1 MVGKGVTVDTAMEKA
16 GGDTPG
22 SPEPSFLATLGDPQV
37 TLVSVHKRWSFRRNP
52 GTGGS
57 TRPVTS
63 EEEGEFS
70 QKVLNGTRGIRSNQ
84 ILSKHSLPAR
94 VWEPAMQQKQS
105 FAFDNVG
112 YEGGLDS
119 VCPSQT
125 TTGTISIS
133 GMTCQSCVKSIE
145 GRISSLK
152 GIVSIKVSLEQGSA
166 TVIYVPSVLSL
177 PQVCRHV
184 EDMGFEASI
193 TEGKAASWPSR
204 SSSALEATVK
214 LRVEGMTCQS
224 CVSSIEGRLG
234 KLQGVVRARVS
245 LGTQEAVIT
254 YQPYLI
260 QPQDLRDHVN
270 DMGFEAVIKNR
281 VAPVSLGPIDIG
293 RLQRTNPKTPLT
305 SGTQN
310 LNNSETLGH
319 QGSRVVTLQLRVDG
333 MHCKSCV
340 LNIEENIGQ
349 LPGVQSIQVS
359 LENRIA
365 QVQFDPSRVTPGAL
379 QRAIEA
385 LPPGNFQVSLP
396 DGAAGSGT
404 DNRPSTHLASAPA
417 PAPAQGTRMQGL
429 GSTVVL
435 AIGGMTCASCVQSIE
450 GLLSRREG
458 VRRVSVSLTEGT
470 GVVLYDP
477 SVINPEGLRAAVEEM
492 GFKASV
498 VSENCYSNHVGN
510 RSTGNSTVHTTAG
523 GPVSVQGMAPHAG
536 GLPKNHNP
544 GSSSKSPQASTAV
557 APRKCFLQ
565 ITGMTCASCVSNIER
580 NLQKEAGILSVLVAL
595 MAGKAE
601 VKYNPEV
608 IQPLEIAQ
616 LIQDLGFEASV
627 MENYTG
633 SDGDLELI
641 ITGMTCA
648 SCVHNIESKLTRTNG
663 ITYASVAL
671 ATSKAHVKFDPE
683 MIGPRDIVK
692 IIEEIG
698 FHASP
703 AQRNPNVHHLDHK
716 VEIKQWKKSFLCSLM
731 FGIPVM
737 GLMIYMLVPSN
748 EPHETMVLDH
758 NIVPG
763 LSILNLI
770 FFILCTF
777 VQLLGGWYFYIQ
789 AYRSLRHGAANMD
802 VLIVLATSIAYT
814 YSVIILVVAVAEKA
828 ERSPVTFFDTPP
840 MLFVFI
846 ALGRWLEHVAKSKTS
861 EALAKLMSLQATE
874 ATVVTLGED
883 NLIIREEQVPMEL
896 VQRGDVIKVVPGGK
910 FPVDGKVLEGST
922 MADES
927 LITGEAMPVT
937 KKPGSTVIAGSINA
951 HGSVLINATH
961 VGNDTTLAQIVK
973 LVEEAQM
980 SKAPI
985 QQLADR
991 FSGYFVPF
999 IIIISTLTL
1008 VVWIIIG
1015 FIDFGVV
1022 QKYFPTPNK
1031 HISQTEVIIR
1041 FAFQTSI
1048 TVLCIACPCSLGLA
1062 TPTAVMVGTGVAA
1075 QNGILIKGGKP
1086 LEMAHKIK
1094 TVMFDKTGTIT
1105 HGVPKVMRVLLLVDV
1120 ATLPLRKV
1128 LAVVGTAEAS
1138 SEHPLGVAVTKYCK
1152 EELGTETLGYCT
1164 DFQAV
1169 PGCGIGCKVS
1179 NVEGILAHGKR
1190 QWSTQAGVSNGVG
1203 GVPEETDATPQTF
1216 SVLIGNREWM
1226 RRNGLTISSDISDTM
1241 TDHEMKGQTAILVA
1255 IDGVLCGMIAIA
1267 DAVKQEAALA
1277 VHTLK
1282 SMGVDVVLITGDNR
1296 KTARAIATQVGINKV
1311 FAEVLPSHKVAKVQE
1326 LQNEGK
1332 RVAMVGD
1339 GVNDSP
1345 ALARADVGIAIGT
1358 GTDVAIEAAD
1368 VVLIRNDLLDVVASI
1383 HLSKRTV
1390 WRVRLNLVLALI
1402 YNLIGIPIAAGVF
1415 MPIGI
1420 VLQPWMGSAAMAAS
1434 SVSVVL
1440 SSLQLKCYKK
1450 PDLERYEAQA
1460 QGRMKPLTA
1469 SQVSVHVGM
1478 DDRRRDSPRA
1488 TPWDQASGSFRLHG
1502 LLRDR
1507 HLVAFIQNSCQA
1519 CPWWCATPSK
1529 QRYPNQRKSVILHEL
1544 LLLHPES
1551 VP

>member
-1 MVGKGVTVDTAMEKA
+1 M
-16 GGDTPG
+16 
-22 SPEPSFLATLGDPQV
+22 PEQERQISAREEASRKIFSKL
-37 TLVSVHKRWSFRRNP
+37 SVP
-52 GTGGS
+52 T
-57 TRPVTS
+57 
-63 EEEGEFS
+63 
-70 QKVLNGTRGIRSNQ
+70 
-84 ILSKHSLPAR
+84 HS
-94 VWEPAMQQKQS
+94 WDPAMKQS

-112 YEGGLDS
+112 YEGGLDGM
-119 VCPSQT
+119 CPSQT
-125 TTGTISIS
+125 ATGTFSIQ

-145 GRISSLK
+145 GRISGLK
-152 GIVSIKVSLEQGSA
+152 GVVSIKVSLEQGSA
-166 TVIYVPSVLSL
+166 TVKYVPSVISL
-177 PQVCRHV
+177 QQICHQI
-184 EDMGFEASI
+184 EEMGFEASI
-193 TEGKAASWPSR
+193 AEGKASSWPSR
-204 SSSALEATVK
+204 SLPAQEAVVK

-224 CVSSIEGRLG
+224 CVNSIEGKIR
-234 KLQGVVRARVS
+234 KLQGVVRVKVS
-245 LGTQEAVIT
+245 LSNQEAVIT

-260 QPQDLRDHVN
+260 QPEDLRDHVS
-270 DMGFEAVIKNR
+270 DMGFEAAIKHKT
-281 VAPVSLGPIDIG
+281 APLSLGPIDIG
-293 RLQRTNPKTPLT
+293 RLQSINPKRL
-305 SGTQN
+305 SASANQN
-310 LNNSETLGH
+310 FNNSETSGH
-319 QGSRVVTLQLRVDG
+319 QGSHVVTLQLGIDG
-333 MHCKSCV
+333 MHCNSCV
-340 LNIEENIGQ
+340 LNIEKNIGQ
-349 LPGVQSIQVS
+349 LPGVQGIQVS
-359 LENRIA
+359 LENKTA
-365 QVQFDPSRVTPGAL
+365 LVEYDPSSITPVSL
-379 QRAIEA
+379 KRAIEA
-385 LPPGNFQVSLP
+385 LPPGHYKVSLP
-396 DGAAGSGT
+396 AGAGGTGT
-404 DNRPSTHLASAPA
+404 DGETSDQRFPSSSQRN
-417 PAPAQGTRMQGL
+417 QGQAAC
-429 GSTVVL
+429 STVVL
-435 AIGGMTCASCVQSIE
+435 AITGMTCASCIQSIE
-450 GLLSRREG
+450 GILSQREG
-458 VRRVSVSLTEGT
+458 VKRVSVSLAEGT
-470 GVVLYDP
+470 GTFLYDP
-477 SVINPEGLRAAVEEM
+477 TVISPEELRAAIEDM
-492 GFKASV
+492 GFEASV
-498 VSENCYSNHVGN
+498 IPEKYSANHAGSHGAGN
-510 RSTGNSTVHTTAG
+510 TMQQTLAG
-523 GPVSVQGMAPHAG
+523 TSVSVPEVAPHG
-536 GLPKNHNP
+536 GVLPKKHSAGPLPNFP
-544 GSSSKSPQASTAV
+544 PPTGTV
-557 APRKCFLQ
+557 APQKCFLQ
-565 ITGMTCASCVSNIER
+565 IKGMTCASCVSNIER
-580 NLQKEAGILSVLVAL
+580 NLQKEAGVLSVLVAL
-595 MAGKAE
+595 MSGKAE

-608 IQPLEIAQ
+608 IQPPTIAQ
-616 LIQDLGFEASV
+616 LIQDMGFEVSV
-627 MENYTG
+627 MEDNAG
-633 SDGDLELI
+633 ADGDIELI
-641 ITGMTCA
+641 VTGMTCA
-648 SCVHNIESKLTRTNG
+648 SCVHNIESRLTRTNG

-671 ATSKAHVKFDPE
+671 ATSKANVKFDPE
-683 MIGPRDIVK
+683 IIGPRDIVK
-692 IIEEIG
+692 IIEELG
-698 FHASP
+698 YHASLS
-703 AQRNPNVHHLDHK
+703 QRKPNAHHLDHK
-716 VEIKQWKKSFLCSLM
+716 MEIKQWKKSFLCSLV

-737 GLMIYMLVPSN
+737 GIMIYMLIPSKDSQ
-748 EPHETMVLDH
+748 EVMVLDH
-758 NIVPG
+758 NIIPG

-777 VQLLGGWYFYIQ
+777 VQFLGGWYFYVQ
-789 AYRSLRHGAANMD
+789 AYKSLRHKSANMD
-802 VLIVLATSIAYT
+802 VLIVLATSIAYA
-814 YSVIILVVAVAEKA
+814 YSIVILVVAIAEKA
-828 ERSPVTFFDTPP
+828 EKSPVTFFDTPP

-896 VQRGDVIKVVPGGK
+896 VHRGDIIKVVPGGK
-910 FPVDGKVLEGST
+910 FPVDGKVLEGNT

-951 HGSVLINATH
+951 HGSVLIKATH

-1022 QKYFPTPNK
+1022 QKYFPNPSK

-1075 QNGILIKGGKP
+1075 QHGILIKGGKP

-1105 HGVPKVMRVLLLVDV
+1105 YGVPRVMRFLLLTDV

-1152 EELGTETLGYCT
+1152 EELGTETLGYCM

-1179 NVEGILAHGKR
+1179 NVEGILAHSEHPQSQWAGHPKDVGSLPMGK
-1190 QWSTQAGVSNGVG
+1190 
-1203 GVPEETDATPQTF
+1203 DAAPQTF

-1226 RRNGLTISSDISDTM
+1226 RRNGLTISSDVSDAM

-1267 DAVKQEAALA
+1267 DAVKPEAALA

-1282 SMGVDVVLITGDNR
+1282 SMGIDVVLITGDNR

-1332 RVAMVGD
+1332 KVAMVGD

-1345 ALARADVGIAIGT
+1345 ALAQADVGIAIGS

-1390 WRVRLNLVLALI
+1390 RRIRVNLVLALI
-1402 YNLIGIPIAAGVF
+1402 YNMVGIPIAAGVF
-1415 MPIGI
+1415 MPVGI

-1440 SSLQLKCYKK
+1440 SSLQLKCYRK

-1460 QGRMKPLTA
+1460 HGRMKPLSA

-1488 TPWDQASGSFRLHG
+1488 TPWDQVSYVSQVSLSSLTSDRLS
-1502 LLRDR
+1502 R
-1507 HLVAFIQNSCQA
+1507 HSAAVDNGGDKWS
-1519 CPWWCATPSK
+1519 
-1529 QRYPNQRKSVILHEL
+1529 L
-1544 LLLHPES
+1544 LLNDRDEEQYI
-1551 VP
+1551 

>member
-1 MVGKGVTVDTAMEKA
+1 MPEQKRQITA
-16 GGDTPG
+16 
-22 SPEPSFLATLGDPQV
+22 
-37 TLVSVHKRWSFRRNP
+37 R
-52 GTGGS
+52 
-57 TRPVTS
+57 
-63 EEEGEFS
+63 EGAS
-70 QKVLNGTRGIRSNQ
+70 RK
-84 ILSKHSLPAR
+84 ILSKLSLPTRA
-94 VWEPAMQQKQS
+94 WEPAMKKS

-112 YEGGLDS
+112 YEGGLDGLG
-119 VCPSQT
+119 PSSQVAT
-125 TTGTISIS
+125 STVRIL
-133 GMTCQSCVKSIE
+133 GMACQSCVKSIE
-145 GRISSLK
+145 DRISNLK
-152 GIVSIKVSLEQGSA
+152 GIVSMKVSLEQGSA
-166 TVIYVPSVLSL
+166 TVKYVPSVVSL
-177 PQVCRHV
+177 QQVCHQIG
-184 EDMGFEASI
+184 DMGFEASI
-193 TEGKAASWPSR
+193 AEGKAASWPSR
-204 SSSALEATVK
+204 SLPAQEAVVK

-224 CVSSIEGRLG
+224 CVSSIEGKVR
-234 KLQGVVRARVS
+234 KLQGVVRVKVS
-245 LGTQEAVIT
+245 LSNQEAVIT

-260 QPQDLRDHVN
+260 QPEDLRDHVN
-270 DMGFEAVIKNR
+270 DMGFEAAIKNK
-281 VAPVSLGPIDIG
+281 VAPLSLGPIDIE
-293 RLQRTNPKTPLT
+293 RLQSTNPKRPL
-305 SGTQN
+305 SSANQN
-310 LNNSETLGH
+310 FNNSETLGH
-319 QGSRVVTLQLRVDG
+319 QGSHVVTLQLRIDG

-349 LPGVQSIQVS
+349 LLGVQSIQVS
-359 LENRIA
+359 LENKTA
-365 QVQFDPSRVTPGAL
+365 QVQYDPSCTSPVAL

-385 LPPGNFQVSLP
+385 LPPGNFKVSLP
-396 DGAAGSGT
+396 DGAEGSGT
-404 DNRPSTHLASAPA
+404 DHRSSSSHSPGSSPRNQV
-417 PAPAQGTRMQGL
+417 QGTC
-429 GSTVVL
+429 STTL
-435 AIGGMTCASCVQSIE
+435 IAIAGMTCASCVHSIE
-450 GLLSRREG
+450 GVISQLEG
-458 VRRVSVSLTEGT
+458 VQQISVSLAKGT
-470 GVVLYDP
+470 ATVLYNP
-477 SVINPEGLRAAVEEM
+477 SVISPEELRAAIEDM
-492 GFKASV
+492 GFEASV
-498 VSENCYSNHVGN
+498 VSESCSTNPLGNHN
-510 RSTGNSTVHTTAG
+510 AGNSVVQTTG
-523 GPVSVQGMAPHAG
+523 GTPTSVQEVAPHTG
-536 GLPKNHNP
+536 RLPTNHAP
-544 GSSSKSPQASTAV
+544 DILAKSPQSTRAV
-557 APRKCFLQ
+557 APQKCFLQ
-565 ITGMTCASCVSNIER
+565 IKGMTCASCVSNIER
-580 NLQKEAGILSVLVAL
+580 NLQKEAGVLSVLVAL

-601 VKYNPEV
+601 VKYDPEV

-616 LIQDLGFEASV
+616 FIQDLGFEAAV
-627 MENYTG
+627 MEDYAG
-633 SDGDLELI
+633 SDGNIELT

-671 ATSKAHVKFDPE
+671 ATSKALVKFDPE
-683 MIGPRDIVK
+683 IIGPRDIIK

-698 FHASP
+698 FHASL
-703 AQRNPNVHHLDHK
+703 AQRKPNAHHLDHK
-716 VEIKQWKKSFLCSLM
+716 MEIKQWKKSFLCSLV

-737 GLMIYMLVPSN
+737 ALMIYMLIPSN
-748 EPHETMVLDH
+748 EPHQSMVLDH
-758 NIVPG
+758 NIIPG

-777 VQLLGGWYFYIQ
+777 VQLLGGWYFYVQ
-789 AYRSLRHGAANMD
+789 AYKSLRHRSANMD
-802 VLIVLATSIAYT
+802 VLIVLATSIAYV
-814 YSVIILVVAVAEKA
+814 YSLVILVVAVAEKA

-846 ALGRWLEHVAKSKTS
+846 ALGRWLEHLAKSKTS

-896 VQRGDVIKVVPGGK
+896 VQRGDIVKVVPGGK
-910 FPVDGKVLEGST
+910 FPVDGKVLEGNT

-951 HGSVLINATH
+951 HGSVLIKATH

-999 IIIISTLTL
+999 IIIMSTLTL
-1008 VVWIIIG
+1008 VVWIVIG

-1022 QKYFPTPNK
+1022 QKYFPNPNK

-1105 HGVPKVMRVLLLVDV
+1105 HGVPRVMRVLLLGDV

-1179 NVEGILAHGKR
+1179 NVEGILAHSER
-1190 QWSTQAGVSNGVG
+1190 PLSAPASHLNEAGSL
-1203 GVPEETDATPQTF
+1203 PAEKDAAPQTF
-1216 SVLIGNREWM
+1216 SVLIGNREWL
-1226 RRNGLTISSDISDTM
+1226 RRNGLTISSDVSDAM

-1277 VHTLK
+1277 VHTLQ

-1326 LQNEGK
+1326 LQNKGK
-1332 RVAMVGD
+1332 KVAMVGD

-1345 ALARADVGIAIGT
+1345 ALAQADMGVAIGT

-1390 WRVRLNLVLALI
+1390 RRIRINLVLALI
-1402 YNLIGIPIAAGVF
+1402 YNLVGIPIAAGVF

-1460 QGRMKPLTA
+1460 HGHMKPLTA
-1469 SQVSVHVGM
+1469 SQVSVHIGM

-1488 TPWDQASGSFRLHG
+1488 TPWDQVSYVSQVSLSS
-1502 LLRDR
+1502 LTSDKPSR
-1507 HLVAFIQNSCQA
+1507 HSTAADDGGDKWS
-1519 CPWWCATPSK
+1519 
-1529 QRYPNQRKSVILHEL
+1529 L
-1544 LLLHPES
+1544 LLNDKDEEQYI
-1551 VP
+1551 